1 MQNKEYVE
9 NKIELIEL
17 FKIIGKKKYFIII
30 FTLVVTGLALIY
42 VSIKTPIYQVKALV
56 EIGSYKTEKNSSI
69 EEISLGDVNQLVK
82 KLSTV
87 FIDLRKNDENKKV
100 EIVSIIIP
108 KGMNKFLEITSEG
121 VSNELAV
128 SSINEVL
135 SYIQNE
141 HKKTLDDVKEK
152 NNLEIKNTNLIISNI
167 ENERIINIDKK
178 IDLHEKNILALEEQM
193 KFVNETLKNINS
205 LDSSFAALKLME
217 KRDISNEI
225 TINKSTLYDL
235 NETKKTLLNIDI
247 NKLLER
253 KKLLETLSLA
263 HNIKNSEIVGDV
275 QTDEDPI
282 KPKKVLLVVVVFVTG
297 LIFSIFIVSFLQFIN
312 NVKREKK

>member
-69 EEISLGDVNQLVK
+69 EEISLEDVNQLVK

-275 QTDEDPI
+275 QTDENPI

>member
-1 MQNKEYVE
+1 LQNKEYVE
-9 NKIELIEL
+9 NKIELMEL
-17 FKIIGKKKYFIII
+17 FEIIGKKRYFIII
-30 FTLVVTGLALIY
+30 FTLIVTGLALIY
-42 VSIKTPIYQVKALV
+42 VIIKTPIYQVKALV

-69 EEISLGDVNQLVK
+69 EEISLEDVNQLVK

-121 VSNELAV
+121 ISNELAV
-128 SSINEVL
+128 GSINEVL

-253 KKLLETLSLA
+253 KKLLETLHLP

-275 QTDEDPI
+275 QIDENPI
-282 KPKKVLLVVVVFVTG
+282 KPKKALLVVVVFITG
-297 LIFSIFIVSFLQFIN
+297 LIFSIFIVFFMQFIN
-312 NVKREKK
+312 NVKKEKE